1 MIAQQNAHI
10 RQVILIIA
18 VFVGVLLLFMI
29 IFSVTAYN
37 NVMNSVI
44 KPIRDMEEMTDRVR
58 AGNLTARVEI
68 TQIEELSRLCESLN
82 LMVQRISDLLEEQV
96 QAQRALR
103 KSELRILQEQITPH
117 FVYNT
122 METIIWLAEEKRNED
137 VINITMAFTDFFRI
151 SLSRGREYVNVSEE
165 VRHIEK
171 YIEIQKV
178 RYASFLTSDIIV
190 DPSILNCK
198 ILKLVLQPLVENA
211 IYHGLKERRGPGH
224 ICVTAV
230 KP

>member
-1 MIAQQNAHI
+1 
-10 RQVILIIA
+10 
-18 VFVGVLLLFMI
+18 MI

-96 QAQRALR
+96 PAQRALR

-137 VINITMAFTDFFRI
+137 VINITMAFLLIFFEFRPAEDGNM
-151 SLSRGREYVNVSEE
+151 SM
-165 VRHIEK
+165 
-171 YIEIQKV
+171 
-178 RYASFLTSDIIV
+178 
-190 DPSILNCK
+190 
-198 ILKLVLQPLVENA
+198 
-211 IYHGLKERRGPGH
+211 
-224 ICVTAV
+224 
-230 KP
+230 